1 MGTDLRRQSRLFR
14 GVGRKASPARKPF
27 QLVCGEANVKRS
39 WAVASRSLPVVGLP
53 GAHPSAFIPNGI
65 AAERSSPDRADPHAS
80 RHGRARRRPNGVL
93 IQGRAR
99 RGQSRLASAVPMLG
113 AEPERV
119 DLSWLPRKT
128 VRGSAAGSQ

>member
-65 AAERSSPDRADPHAS
+65 AAEAVSALVNLGYKRNEAERAVERAAVSAAPLEEVIRSALK
-80 RHGRARRRPNGVL
+80 G
-93 IQGRAR
+93 
-99 RGQSRLASAVPMLG
+99 LG
-113 AEPERV
+113 AG
-119 DLSWLPRKT
+119 L
-128 VRGSAAGSQ
+128 GA